1 MITVSGSQ
9 MIWGGQNGGGFS
21 TGQVGASEGIDVRGD
36 GVLVGGMILGLTGDV
51 VGNRPTVGS
60 GVRVTVGRGL
70 GRRVVGASVGP
81 SVGDSVGK
89 QIPC

>member
-1 MITVSGSQ
+1 
-9 MIWGGQNGGGFS
+9 
-21 TGQVGASEGIDVRGD
+21 
-36 GVLVGGMILGLTGDV
+36 MILGLTGDV